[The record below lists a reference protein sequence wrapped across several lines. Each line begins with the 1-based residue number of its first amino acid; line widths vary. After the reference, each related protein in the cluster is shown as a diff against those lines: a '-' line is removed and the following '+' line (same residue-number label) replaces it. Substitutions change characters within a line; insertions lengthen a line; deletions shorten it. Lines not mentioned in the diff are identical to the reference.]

1 MGYSFQTR
9 LGWGENLFNLA
20 KMVVLVLYKEAE
32 RKAQVHEVSAHAAEE
47 KKTDPKFHHV
57 NKPSQI
63 SFRVVI
69 DFSSLSLIS
78 EE

>member
-1 MGYSFQTR
+1 MSQILYQIPRVGYSFQTR

-47 KKTDPKFHHV
+47 KK
-57 NKPSQI
+57 QI
-63 SFRVVI
+63 RNSI
-69 DFSSLSLIS
+69 T
-78 EE
+78 